1 MSKKDVYKTVKKQ
14 SQSLLIEKKSK
25 FIANVKP
32 VDNEDD
38 ALAFLNEMRSK
49 YSDATHNVY
58 AYVIDEN
65 NIFRYSDD
73 GEPSGTAGMPVLDA
87 IRKSG
92 IVDVVVVVTRY
103 FGGTLLGT
111 GGLVHTYGASAKQGL
126 IAHYSVRSAVTG
138 SLFDAFFDGIRP
150 PRSVKRILSKISTSA
165 GTTGSTALTSVV
177 FARLW
182 IIALTGIIRSSV
194 NPIPISPAHS
204 PIIKVSAL
212 NTWETFRFDAPMA
225 LRIPISFLRSNTL
238 I

>member
-1 MSKKDVYKTVKKQ
+1 MSKKDVYKTVKEQ

-32 VDNEDD
+32 VDNEED
-38 ALAFLNEMRSK
+38 ALVFLNEMRSR

-92 IVDVVVVVTRY
+92 IVDVIVVVTRY

-111 GGLVHTYGASAKQGL
+111 GGLVHAYGSSAKQGL
-126 IAHYSVRSAVTG
+126 IESKIV
-138 SLFDAFFDGIRP
+138 IRQLCDIV
-150 PRSVKRILSKISTSA
+150 SVKVDYTLLGKLQHEIMTKGYMLEDTVYEDDVTFIISCPLDKTDK
-165 GTTGSTALTSVV
+165 
-177 FARLW
+177 
-182 IIALTGIIRSSV
+182 IIAELVDMTNARAVCEKIDKKYV
-194 NPIPISPAHS
+194 DVEA
-204 PIIKVSAL
+204 K
-212 NTWETFRFDAPMA
+212 E
-225 LRIPISFLRSNTL
+225 
-238 I
+238 

>member
-1 MSKKDVYKTVKKQ
+1 MSKKDVYKTVKEQ

-32 VDNEDD
+32 VDNEED

-92 IVDVVVVVTRY
+92 IVDVIVVVTRY

-111 GGLVHTYGASAKQGL
+111 GGLVHAYGSSAKMGL
-126 IAHYSVRSAVTG
+126 VESKIV
-138 SLFDAFFDGIRP
+138 IRQLCDIV
-150 PRSVKRILSKISTSA
+150 SVKVDYTLLGKMQHEIMANGYMLEDTIYEDDVTFIISCPLDITDRVIADIVDMTNARAVCEKIDKKYVDVEA
-165 GTTGSTALTSVV
+165 
-177 FARLW
+177 
-182 IIALTGIIRSSV
+182 
-194 NPIPISPAHS
+194 N
-204 PIIKVSAL
+204 
-212 NTWETFRFDAPMA
+212 E
-225 LRIPISFLRSNTL
+225 
-238 I
+238 

>member
-1 MSKKDVYKTVKKQ
+1 MSKKDVYKTVKEQ

-32 VDNEDD
+32 VDNKED
-38 ALAFLNEMRSK
+38 ALAFLAEMRSR

-92 IVDVVVVVTRY
+92 IVDVIAVITRY

-126 IAHYSVRSAVTG
+126 AAS
-138 SLFDAFFDGIRP
+138 GIIKRQLCDIV
-150 PRSVKRILSKISTSA
+150 SVKADYTLLGKLQHEIASKGYMLEDTIYEDFVTFIISAPIDMTEK
-165 GTTGSTALTSVV
+165 
-177 FARLW
+177 
-182 IIALTGIIRSSV
+182 IIANITDITNARAV
-194 NPIPISPAHS
+194 CKKTDKKYVDMEA
-204 PIIKVSAL
+204 
-212 NTWETFRFDAPMA
+212 TE
-225 LRIPISFLRSNTL
+225 
-238 I
+238 